1 MATQSKQED
10 RLALVN
16 TQVRTLVSEPNYG
29 KFEIEPLERGYG
41 VTLGNALRRVLL
53 SSIPGAAITSV
64 RIDGVQSEF
73 EPIPGVKEDTVHFL
87 LNLKNVAIRIAS
99 ENPRGQYTLR
109 LQVQGPG
116 RVTAAD
122 IQTPLDVDIVNPE
135 LYLATLTDSSARLNV
150 EIIVEMGRGYLAT
163 IKRER
168 ERGRSSIGEIRLNA
182 LFNPVTKVNFLVEP
196 TLVGERTDYDRLIL
210 EVWTNGAVSPT
221 DAVSQAASILMKQ
234 FEPLVHLG
242 ASALVDGL
250 AAVPPPPGVD
260 VPDRPL
266 EELGLSTRVLNALR
280 SGGINTLYK
289 LLSTPEQQLLTLR
302 NFGETA
308 KKEVEEKLS
317 AMGLSLMKSGRR
329 RGS

>member
-1 MATQSKQED
+1 MTTS
-10 RLALVN
+10 LVE
-16 TQVRTLVSEPNYG
+16 TKVRTLVSEPNYG

-64 RIDGVQSEF
+64 RIEGVLSEF
-73 EPIPGVKEDTVHFL
+73 EPIPGVKEDTIHFL
-87 LNLKNVAIRIAS
+87 LNLKNVAIRIHS
-99 ENPRGQYTLR
+99 EQLRERYSLR

-122 IQTPLDVDIVNPE
+122 IQAPMDVEIVNPE
-135 LYLATLTDSSARLNV
+135 LYLATLSDASARLNV
-150 EIIVEMGRGYLAT
+150 DITVEVGRGYVAAL
-163 IKRER
+163 KRER
-168 ERGRSSIGEIRLNA
+168 ERGRSSVGEIRMNA

-210 EVWTNGAVSPT
+210 EVWTNGATTPAE
-221 DAVSQAASILMKQ
+221 AVSQAATILTKQ
-234 FEPLVHLG
+234 FEQLTALSSEGLG
-242 ASALVDGL
+242 DH
-250 AAVPPPPGVD
+250 AVVVPAPPGVT

-280 SGGINTLYK
+280 SGGIDTLYK
-289 LLSTPEQQLLTLR
+289 LLNTPEQKLVTLR

-308 KKEVEEKLS
+308 RKEVEEKLS
-317 AMGLSLMKSGRR
+317 AMGLSLMKTGRR

>member
-1 MATQSKQED
+1 MTTS
-10 RLALVN
+10 LVE
-16 TQVRTLVSEPNYG
+16 TKVRTLVSEPNYG

-64 RIDGVQSEF
+64 RIEGVLSEF
-73 EPIPGVKEDTVHFL
+73 EPIPGVKEDTIHFL
-87 LNLKNVAIRIAS
+87 LNLKNVAIRIHS
-99 ENPRGQYTLR
+99 EQLRERYSLR

-122 IQTPLDVDIVNPE
+122 IQAPMDVEIVNPE
-135 LYLATLTDSSARLNV
+135 LYLATLSDASARLNV
-150 EIIVEMGRGYLAT
+150 DITVEVGRGYVAAL
-163 IKRER
+163 KRER
-168 ERGRSSIGEIRLNA
+168 ERGRSSVGEIRMNA

-210 EVWTNGAVSPT
+210 EVWTNGATTPAE
-221 DAVSQAASILMKQ
+221 AVSQAATILTKQ
-234 FEPLVHLG
+234 FEQ
-242 ASALVDGL
+242 L
-250 AAVPPPPGVD
+250 AALGSEGLGDHAVVVPAPPGVN

-280 SGGINTLYK
+280 SGGIDTLYK
-289 LLSTPEQQLLTLR
+289 LLNTPEQKLVTLR
-302 NFGETA
+302 NFGDTA
-308 KKEVEEKLS
+308 RKEVEEKLS
-317 AMGLSLMKSGRR
+317 AMGLSLMKTGRR

>member
-1 MATQSKQED
+1 MTTS
-10 RLALVN
+10 LVE

-64 RIDGVQSEF
+64 RIEGVLSEF
-73 EPIPGVKEDTVHFL
+73 EPIPGVKEDTIHFL
-87 LNLKNVAIRIAS
+87 LNLKNVVLRIDS
-99 ENPRGQYTLR
+99 EHPRERYSLR

-122 IQTPLDVDIVNPE
+122 IQAPMDVEIMNPE
-135 LYLATLTDSSARLNV
+135 LYLATLSDASARLNV
-150 EIIVEMGRGYLAT
+150 DITVEVGRGYVAAL
-163 IKRER
+163 KRER
-168 ERGRSSIGEIRLNA
+168 ERGRGSVGEIRMNA

-210 EVWTNGAVSPT
+210 EVWTNGSVAPAE
-221 DAVSQAASILMKQ
+221 AVSQAATILTKQ
-234 FEPLVHLG
+234 FEQLTALG
-242 ASALVDGL
+242 SEGL
-250 AAVPPPPGVD
+250 GDQAVVVPAPPGVN

-280 SGGINTLYK
+280 SGGIDTLYK
-289 LLSTPEQQLLTLR
+289 LLNTPEQKLVTLR
-302 NFGETA
+302 NFGDTA
-308 KKEVEEKLS
+308 RKEVEEKLS

>member
-1 MATQSKQED
+1 MTTS
-10 RLALVN
+10 LVE
-16 TQVRTLVSEPNYG
+16 TKVRTLVSEPNYG

-64 RIDGVQSEF
+64 RIEGVLSEF
-73 EPIPGVKEDTVHFL
+73 EPIPGVKEDTIHFL
-87 LNLKNVAIRIAS
+87 LNLKNVVLRIDS
-99 ENPRGQYTLR
+99 EHPRERYSLR

-122 IQTPLDVDIVNPE
+122 IQAPMDVEIMNPE
-135 LYLATLTDSSARLNV
+135 LYLATLSDASARLNV
-150 EIIVEMGRGYLAT
+150 DITVEVGRGYVAAL
-163 IKRER
+163 KRER
-168 ERGRSSIGEIRLNA
+168 ERGRSSVGEIRMNA

-210 EVWTNGAVSPT
+210 EVWTNGATTPAE
-221 DAVSQAASILMKQ
+221 AVSQAATILTKQ
-234 FEPLVHLG
+234 FEQLTTLSSEALG
-242 ASALVDGL
+242 DH
-250 AAVPPPPGVD
+250 AVVVPAPPGVT

-280 SGGINTLYK
+280 SGGIDTLYK
-289 LLSTPEQQLLTLR
+289 LLNTPEQKLVTLR

-308 KKEVEEKLS
+308 RKEVEEKLS
-317 AMGLSLMKSGRR
+317 AMGLSLMKTGRR

>member
-1 MATQSKQED
+1 MTTS
-10 RLALVN
+10 LVE

-64 RIDGVQSEF
+64 RIEGVLSEF
-73 EPIPGVKEDTVHFL
+73 EPIPGVKEDTIHFL
-87 LNLKNVAIRIAS
+87 LNLKNVAIRIHS
-99 ENPRGQYTLR
+99 EQLRERYSLR

-122 IQTPLDVDIVNPE
+122 IQAPMDVEIVNPE
-135 LYLATLTDSSARLNV
+135 LYLATLSDASARLNV
-150 EIIVEMGRGYLAT
+150 DITVEVGRGYVAAL
-163 IKRER
+163 KRER
-168 ERGRSSIGEIRLNA
+168 ERGRSSVGEIRMNA

-210 EVWTNGAVSPT
+210 EVWTNGATTPAE
-221 DAVSQAASILMKQ
+221 AVSQAATILTKQ
-234 FEPLVHLG
+234 FEQLTTLSSEALG
-242 ASALVDGL
+242 DH
-250 AAVPPPPGVD
+250 AVVVPAPPGVN

-280 SGGINTLYK
+280 SGGIDTLYK
-289 LLSTPEQQLLTLR
+289 LLNTPEQKLVTLR

-308 KKEVEEKLS
+308 RKEVEEKLS

>member
-1 MATQSKQED
+1 MTTS
-10 RLALVN
+10 LVE
-16 TQVRTLVSEPNYG
+16 TQVRTLITEPNYG

-64 RIDGVQSEF
+64 RIEGVLSEF
-73 EPIPGVKEDTVHFL
+73 EPIPGVKEDTIHFL
-87 LNLKNVAIRIAS
+87 LNLKNVVLRIDS
-99 ENPRGQYTLR
+99 EHPRERYSLR

-122 IQTPLDVDIVNPE
+122 IQAPMDVEIMNPE
-135 LYLATLTDSSARLNV
+135 LYLATLSDASARLNV
-150 EIIVEMGRGYLAT
+150 DITVEVGRGYVAAL
-163 IKRER
+163 KRER
-168 ERGRSSIGEIRLNA
+168 ERGRGSVGEIRMNA

-210 EVWTNGAVSPT
+210 EVWTNGATTPAE
-221 DAVSQAASILMKQ
+221 AVSQAATILTKQ
-234 FEPLVHLG
+234 FEQLTTLSSEALG
-242 ASALVDGL
+242 DH
-250 AAVPPPPGVD
+250 AVVVPAPPGVT

-280 SGGINTLYK
+280 SGGIDTLYK
-289 LLSTPEQQLLTLR
+289 LLNTPEQKLVTLR
-302 NFGETA
+302 NFGDTA
-308 KKEVEEKLS
+308 RKEVEEKLS
-317 AMGLSLMKSGRR
+317 AMGLSLTKSGRR

>member
-1 MATQSKQED
+1 MTTS
-10 RLALVN
+10 LVE

-64 RIDGVQSEF
+64 RIEGVLSEF
-73 EPIPGVKEDTVHFL
+73 EPIPGVKEDTIHFL
-87 LNLKNVAIRIAS
+87 LNLKNVALRIDS
-99 ENPRGQYTLR
+99 EHPRERYSLR

-122 IQTPLDVDIVNPE
+122 IQAPMDVEIMNPE
-135 LYLATLTDSSARLNV
+135 LYLATLSDASARLNV
-150 EIIVEMGRGYLAT
+150 DITVEVGRGYVAAL
-163 IKRER
+163 KRER
-168 ERGRSSIGEIRLNA
+168 ERGRGSVGEIRMNA

-210 EVWTNGAVSPT
+210 EVWTNGATTPAE
-221 DAVSQAASILMKQ
+221 AVSQAATILTKQ
-234 FEPLVHLG
+234 FEQLTALG
-242 ASALVDGL
+242 SEGL
-250 AAVPPPPGVD
+250 GDQAVVVPAPPGVN

-280 SGGINTLYK
+280 SGGIDTLYK
-289 LLSTPEQQLLTLR
+289 LLNTPEQKLVTLR
-302 NFGETA
+302 NFGDTA
-308 KKEVEEKLS
+308 RKEVEEKLS

>member
-1 MATQSKQED
+1 MTTS
-10 RLALVN
+10 LVE

-64 RIDGVQSEF
+64 RIEGVLSEF
-73 EPIPGVKEDTVHFL
+73 EPIPGVKEDTIHFL
-87 LNLKNVAIRIAS
+87 LNLKNVVIRIDS
-99 ENPRGQYTLR
+99 EHPRERYSLR

-122 IQTPLDVDIVNPE
+122 IQAPMDVEIMNPE
-135 LYLATLTDSSARLNV
+135 LYLATLSDASARLNV
-150 EIIVEMGRGYLAT
+150 DITVEVGRGYVAAL
-163 IKRER
+163 KRER
-168 ERGRSSIGEIRLNA
+168 ERGRGSVGEIRMNA

-210 EVWTNGAVSPT
+210 EVWTNGSVAPAEV
-221 DAVSQAASILMKQ
+221 VSQAATILTKQ
-234 FEPLVHLG
+234 FEQLTTLG
-242 ASALVDGL
+242 SEGL
-250 AAVPPPPGVD
+250 GDHAVVVPAPPGVN

-280 SGGINTLYK
+280 SGGIDTLYK
-289 LLSTPEQQLLTLR
+289 LLNTPDQKLSSLR

-308 KKEVEEKLS
+308 RKEVEEKLS

>member
-1 MATQSKQED
+1 MTTS
-10 RLALVN
+10 LVE

-29 KFEIEPLERGYG
+29 KFEIEPLERGFG

-64 RIDGVQSEF
+64 RIEGVLSEF
-73 EPIPGVKEDTVHFL
+73 EPIPGVKEDTIHFL
-87 LNLKNVAIRIAS
+87 LNLKNVVLRIDS
-99 ENPRGQYTLR
+99 EHPRERYSLR

-122 IQTPLDVDIVNPE
+122 IQAPMDVEIMNPE
-135 LYLATLTDSSARLNV
+135 LYLATLSDASARLNV
-150 EIIVEMGRGYLAT
+150 DITVEVGRGYVAAL
-163 IKRER
+163 KRER
-168 ERGRSSIGEIRLNA
+168 ERGRGSVGEIRMNA

-210 EVWTNGAVSPT
+210 EVWTNGAVAPV
-221 DAVSQAASILMKQ
+221 DALSQAASILMKQ
-234 FEPLVHLG
+234 FEPLTSLG
-242 ASALVDGL
+242 AGTLVDGL
-250 AAVPPPPGVD
+250 VSVPPPPGVD
-260 VPDRPL
+260 IPDRPL

-289 LLSTPEQQLLTLR
+289 LLNTPEQKLNSLR

-308 KKEVEEKLS
+308 RKEVEEKLS
-317 AMGLSLMKSGRR
+317 AMGLSLMKTGRR

>member
-1 MATQSKQED
+1 MTTS
-10 RLALVN
+10 LVE

-64 RIDGVQSEF
+64 RIEGVLSEF
-73 EPIPGVKEDTVHFL
+73 EPIPGVKEDTIHFL
-87 LNLKNVAIRIAS
+87 LNLKNVVLRIDS
-99 ENPRGQYTLR
+99 EHPRERYSLR

-122 IQTPLDVDIVNPE
+122 IQAPMDVEIMNPE
-135 LYLATLTDSSARLNV
+135 LYLATLSDASARLNV
-150 EIIVEMGRGYLAT
+150 DITVEVGRGYVAAL
-163 IKRER
+163 KRER
-168 ERGRSSIGEIRLNA
+168 ERGRGSVGEIRMNA

-210 EVWTNGAVSPT
+210 EVWTNGSVAPAE
-221 DAVSQAASILMKQ
+221 AVSQAATILTKQ
-234 FEPLVHLG
+234 FEQLTALG
-242 ASALVDGL
+242 SEGL
-250 AAVPPPPGVD
+250 GDQVVVVPAPPGVN

-280 SGGINTLYK
+280 SGGIDTLYK
-289 LLSTPEQQLLTLR
+289 LLNTPDQKLNSLR

-308 KKEVEEKLS
+308 RKEVEEKLS